1 MLLFLF
7 KSVMTKKANSVV
19 EAILEMADDQLRS
32 GLMDKAE
39 HEKITIRHMGDRGLG
54 LSRPISGEEIRIVRE
69 QAHMSQAAF
78 ARVLN
83 LTVGYVSQLERGV
96 RKPTGPALSLLN
108 IIRRKGVEAILV
120 DDVADSKHG
129 VAA

>member
-1 MLLFLF
+1 
-7 KSVMTKKANSVV
+7 MTKKTTRVA
-19 EAILEMADDQLRS
+19 EAILEMNDDQLRS
-32 GLMDKAE
+32 GLIDKAE
-39 HEKITIRHMGDRGLG
+39 HEKITIRHMGVRGLG
-54 LSRPISGEEIRIVRE
+54 MSMPISGEDVRIMRE

-83 LTVGYVSQLERGV
+83 LTVGYISQLERGI

-108 IIRRKGVEAILV
+108 VIRRKGVEAILI
-120 DDVADSKHG
+120 DDVADSKQG

>member
-1 MLLFLF
+1 M
-7 KSVMTKKANSVV
+7 SAVV
-19 EAILEMADDQLRS
+19 EAILEMNDDQLRS
-32 GLMDKAE
+32 GLINQEQHD
-39 HEKITIRHMGDRGLG
+39 KITIRHMGSRGLG
-54 LSRPISGEEIRIVRE
+54 LSMPISGEEIRTMRE

-83 LTVGYVSQLERGV
+83 LTVGYVSQLERGI

-108 IIRRKGVEAILV
+108 VIRRKGVEAILI

>member
-1 MLLFLF
+1 
-7 KSVMTKKANSVV
+7 MTKKANRVT

-32 GLMDKAE
+32 GLIDKAE

-54 LSRPISGEEIRIVRE
+54 LSRPMSGEEIRLMRE

-108 IIRRKGVEAILV
+108 IIRRKGVEAILI
-120 DDVADSKHG
+120 DDVADSKQG
-129 VAA
+129 AAA

>member
-1 MLLFLF
+1 
-7 KSVMTKKANSVV
+7 MTKKTNRVV
-19 EAILEMADDQLRS
+19 EAILEIADDQLRS
-32 GLMDKAE
+32 GLIDKAE
-39 HEKITIRHMGDRGLG
+39 HEKITIRHMGVRGLG
-54 LSRPISGEEIRIVRE
+54 MSMPISGEEIRIMRE

-108 IIRRKGVEAILV
+108 VIRRKGVEAILI
-120 DDVADSKHG
+120 DDDANSKQG

>member
-1 MLLFLF
+1 
-7 KSVMTKKANSVV
+7 MTKKTNSVV

-32 GLMDKAE
+32 GLIDKAE
-39 HEKITIRHMGDRGLG
+39 HEKITIRHMGVRGLG
-54 LSRPISGEEIRIVRE
+54 MSMPISGEDVRIMRE

-83 LTVGYVSQLERGV
+83 LTVGYISQLERGI

-108 IIRRKGVEAILV
+108 VIRRKGVEAILI
-120 DDVADSKHG
+120 DDVADSKQG

>member
-1 MLLFLF
+1 MA
-7 KSVMTKKANSVV
+7 KKANRVV

-32 GLMDKAE
+32 GLIDKAE

-54 LSRPISGEEIRIVRE
+54 MSRPISGEEIRIMRE

-108 IIRRKGVEAILV
+108 IIRCKGVEAILI
-120 DDVADSKHG
+120 DDVADSKQG

>member
-1 MLLFLF
+1 
-7 KSVMTKKANSVV
+7 MTKKTNRVA
-19 EAILEMADDQLRS
+19 EAILEMNDDQLRS
-32 GLMDKAE
+32 GLIDKAE
-39 HEKITIRHMGDRGLG
+39 HEKITIRHMGVRGLG
-54 LSRPISGEEIRIVRE
+54 MSMPISGEDVRIMRE

-108 IIRRKGVEAILV
+108 VIRRKGVEAILI
-120 DDVADSKHG
+120 DDVADSKQG

>member
-1 MLLFLF
+1 
-7 KSVMTKKANSVV
+7 MTKKTNSVV
-19 EAILEMADDQLRS
+19 EAILEMADGQLRS
-32 GLMDKAE
+32 GLIDKAE
-39 HEKITIRHMGDRGLG
+39 HEKITIRHMGSRGLG
-54 LSRPISGEEIRIVRE
+54 MSRPISGEEVRIMRE

-83 LTVGYVSQLERGV
+83 LTVGYVSQLERGI

-108 IIRRKGVEAILV
+108 VIRRKGVEAILI
-120 DDVADSKHG
+120 DDVADSKQG

>member
-1 MLLFLF
+1 
-7 KSVMTKKANSVV
+7 MTKKANRVV
-19 EAILEMADDQLRS
+19 EAILEMNDDQLRS
-32 GLMDKAE
+32 GLINQAE
-39 HEKITIRHMGDRGLG
+39 HEKITIRHMGDRGLS
-54 LSRPISGEEIRIVRE
+54 LSRPMSGEEIRLMRE

-83 LTVGYVSQLERGV
+83 LTVGYVSQLERGI

-108 IIRRKGVEAILV
+108 IIRRKGVEAILI
-120 DDVADSKHG
+120 DDVADSKKE

>member
-1 MLLFLF
+1 
-7 KSVMTKKANSVV
+7 MTKKTNSVV

-32 GLMDKAE
+32 GLIDKVE
-39 HEKITIRHMGDRGLG
+39 HEKITIRHMGSRGLG
-54 LSRPISGEEIRIVRE
+54 MSMPISGEEIRIMRE

-108 IIRRKGVEAILV
+108 VIRRKGVEAILI
-120 DDVADSKHG
+120 DDAANSKQG

>member
-1 MLLFLF
+1 
-7 KSVMTKKANSVV
+7 MTKKTNRVV
-19 EAILEMADDQLRS
+19 EAILEIADDQLRS
-32 GLMDKAE
+32 GLIDKAE
-39 HEKITIRHMGDRGLG
+39 HEKITIRHMGVRGLG
-54 LSRPISGEEIRIVRE
+54 MSMPISGEEIRIMRE

-108 IIRRKGVEAILV
+108 VIRRKGVEAILI
-120 DDVADSKHG
+120 DDVANSKQG

>member
-1 MLLFLF
+1 
-7 KSVMTKKANSVV
+7 MTKKANRVV
-19 EAILEMADDQLRS
+19 EAILEMNDDQLRS
-32 GLMDKAE
+32 GLIDKAE
-39 HEKITIRHMGDRGLG
+39 HEKITIRHMGDRGRG
-54 LSRPISGEEIRIVRE
+54 LSRPMSGEEIRLMRE

-108 IIRRKGVEAILV
+108 IIRHKGVEAILI
-120 DDVADSKHG
+120 DDIADSNQG
-129 VAA
+129 AAA

>member
-1 MLLFLF
+1 
-7 KSVMTKKANSVV
+7 MTKKTNRVV

-32 GLMDKAE
+32 GLIDKAE
-39 HEKITIRHMGDRGLG
+39 HEKITIRHMGVRGLG
-54 LSRPISGEEIRIVRE
+54 MSMPISGEDVRIMRE

-83 LTVGYVSQLERGV
+83 LTVGYISQLERGI

-108 IIRRKGVEAILV
+108 VIRRKGVEAILI
-120 DDVADSKHG
+120 DDVADSKQG

>member
-1 MLLFLF
+1 
-7 KSVMTKKANSVV
+7 MTKKANRVAK
-19 EAILEMADDQLRS
+19 AILEMADDQFRS
-32 GLMDKAE
+32 GLIDKVE
-39 HEKITIRHMGDRGLG
+39 HEKITIRHMGNRGLG

-83 LTVGYVSQLERGV
+83 LTVGYVSQLERGI

-108 IIRRKGVEAILV
+108 VIRRKGVEAILV
-120 DDVADSKHG
+120 DDVVDSKRG

>member
-1 MLLFLF
+1 M
-7 KSVMTKKANSVV
+7 SVVV
-19 EAILEMADDQLRS
+19 EAILEKKDDQLRS
-32 GLMDKAE
+32 GLINQAQHD
-39 HEKITIRHMGDRGLG
+39 KITIRHMGSPGLG
-54 LSRPISGEEIRIVRE
+54 LSMPISGEEVRIMRE

-83 LTVGYVSQLERGV
+83 LTVGYVSQLERGI

-108 IIRRKGVEAILV
+108 VIRRKGVEAILI
-120 DDVADSKHG
+120 DDVADSKQG

>member
-1 MLLFLF
+1 
-7 KSVMTKKANSVV
+7 MTKKTNRVV
-19 EAILEMADDQLRS
+19 EAILEIADDQLRS
-32 GLMDKAE
+32 GLIDKAE
-39 HEKITIRHMGDRGLG
+39 HEKITIRHMGVRGLG
-54 LSRPISGEEIRIVRE
+54 MSMPISGEDVRIMRE

-83 LTVGYVSQLERGV
+83 LTVGYISQLERGI

-108 IIRRKGVEAILV
+108 VIRRKGVEAILI
-120 DDVADSKHG
+120 DDVADSKQG

>member
-1 MLLFLF
+1 
-7 KSVMTKKANSVV
+7 VV
-19 EAILEMADDQLRS
+19 EAILEIADDQLRS
-32 GLMDKAE
+32 GLIDKAE

-54 LSRPISGEEIRIVRE
+54 LSMPMSGEEIRLLRE

-96 RKPTGPALSLLN
+96 RKATGPVLSLLN
-108 IIRRKGVEAILV
+108 IIRRKGVEAILLDEV
-120 DDVADSKHG
+120 GGDKQG
-129 VAA
+129 AAA

>member
-1 MLLFLF
+1 
-7 KSVMTKKANSVV
+7 MTKKANSVV

-32 GLMDKAE
+32 GLIDRTE
-39 HEKITIRHMGDRGLG
+39 HEKITIRHMGSRGLAM
-54 LSRPISGEEIRIVRE
+54 STPISGEEVRIMRE

-96 RKPTGPALSLLN
+96 RKPTGPVLSLLN
-108 IIRRKGVEAILV
+108 VIRRKGVEAILI
-120 DDVADSKHG
+120 DDIADSKQG
-129 VAA
+129 AAA

>member
-1 MLLFLF
+1 
-7 KSVMTKKANSVV
+7 MTKKTNRVV

-32 GLMDKAE
+32 GLIDKAE
-39 HEKITIRHMGDRGLG
+39 HEKITIRHMGVRGLG
-54 LSRPISGEEIRIVRE
+54 MSMPISGEEIRIMRE

-108 IIRRKGVEAILV
+108 VIRRKGVEAILI
-120 DDVADSKHG
+120 DDDANSKQG

>member
-1 MLLFLF
+1 
-7 KSVMTKKANSVV
+7 
-19 EAILEMADDQLRS
+19 
-32 GLMDKAE
+32 
-39 HEKITIRHMGDRGLG
+39 MGVRGLG
-54 LSRPISGEEIRIVRE
+54 MSMPISGEDVRIMRE

-83 LTVGYVSQLERGV
+83 LTVGYVSQLERGI

-108 IIRRKGVEAILV
+108 VIRRKGVEAILI
-120 DDVADSKHG
+120 DDVADSKQG

>member
-1 MLLFLF
+1 
-7 KSVMTKKANSVV
+7 MTKKANRVV

-32 GLMDKAE
+32 GLIDKAE
-39 HEKITIRHMGDRGLG
+39 HEKITIRHMGSRGLG
-54 LSRPISGEEIRIVRE
+54 LSMPISGEEVRIMRE

>member
-1 MLLFLF
+1 
-7 KSVMTKKANSVV
+7 MTKKTNRVV
-19 EAILEMADDQLRS
+19 EAILEIADDQLRS
-32 GLMDKAE
+32 GLIDKAE
-39 HEKITIRHMGDRGLG
+39 HEKITIRHMGVRGLG
-54 LSRPISGEEIRIVRE
+54 MSMPISGEEVRIIRE

-108 IIRRKGVEAILV
+108 VIRRKGVEAILI
-120 DDVADSKHG
+120 DDDANSKQG